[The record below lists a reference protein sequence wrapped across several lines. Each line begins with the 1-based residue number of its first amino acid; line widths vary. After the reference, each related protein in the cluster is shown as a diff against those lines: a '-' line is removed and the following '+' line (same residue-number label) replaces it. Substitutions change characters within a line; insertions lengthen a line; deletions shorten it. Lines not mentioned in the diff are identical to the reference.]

1 MGRENYGTLNAFV
14 HKTVIPNILEHLGYL
29 GNAQKQVAE
38 TINWRFFDQIP
49 KTLPHL
55 LNGMQRLLSEA
66 KYENPFFQT
75 IEMLSREETTIMWQ
89 RNATDAN
96 QAALQSDPPNS
107 VLLPEHRRPPSSSSN
122 PPTPLYVYSFQQS
135 NSMDLRGKINY
146 FGGASHSA
154 DLLFLM
160 GPSLFQQIGRRKLS
174 QSEDKLCKK
183 MRQYFSDFVKTGNP
197 TPGRL
202 FDAWAPYTRKQK
214 YIKILGNSGGGSS
227 INEQDVL
234 FQSVFDRNRAQIEE
248 LLDANAEATV
258 ISNDIAVNPY
268 SLSGTNRKFDQ
279 PRVSKSYLPDAKDSE
294 YYLALGRI
302 YSFWNDLLP
311 RIYKNNIA
319 MQMNGDNVTILD
331 SGYLE
336 NDNPKFKHAFFSM
349 LSLVCVLLAI
359 LGVCVYIL
367 KKNNR
372 TINTSYL

>member
-1 MGRENYGTLNAFV
+1 MARENYGTLNAYI
-14 HKTVIPNILEHLGYL
+14 HKTVIPNLLEHLGYM
-29 GNAQKQVAE
+29 GNAQKQIAE

-55 LNGMQRLLSEA
+55 LNAMQRLFSEA
-66 KYENPFFQT
+66 KFENPFFQT
-75 IEMLSREETTIMWQ
+75 IEMLSREKIIMWEP
-89 RNATDAN
+89 NTTDAN
-96 QAALQSDPPNS
+96 WAALQDNLPNS
-107 VLLPEHRRPPSSSSN
+107 LLLPEHQSPPPSVSN
-122 PPTPLYVYSFQQS
+122 TTPATLYVYSFQQS
-135 NSMDLRGKINY
+135 NTMDMRGKINY
-146 FGGASHSA
+146 FGGASHSS

-174 QSEDKLCKK
+174 QSEYKLCKK

-214 YIKILGNSGGGSS
+214 YIQILGSSGGSS
-227 INEQDVL
+227 GEQDVV
-234 FQSVFDRNRAQIEE
+234 FQTTFDRNRAQIEE

-258 ISNDIAVNPY
+258 ISNDISVNPY
-268 SLSGTNRKFDQ
+268 SLSGSNRKSDN
-279 PRVSKSYLPDAKDSE
+279 PRISKSYLPDTKDSE
-294 YYLALGRI
+294 YYLVLGRI

-311 RIYKNNIA
+311 RIYKNNIE
-319 MQMNGDNVTILD
+319 MQLNTDNVTILD

-349 LSLVCVLLAI
+349 LTLVCVLLAI